1 MYTKWERVGGRFCFE
16 TEQTA
21 LATAERVENQISDNG
36 TGWVGDSGFETKQ
49 TALATAE
56 PCVENQIS
64 DQISDP
70 PANESTVGL
79 GFRHSDSALACIVG
93 THHPA
98 SWFVDGLSMLALYA
112 ACRDV
117 AVGFISVT
125 F

>member
-21 LATAERVENQISDNG
+21 LATAER
-36 TGWVGDSGFETKQ
+36 
-49 TALATAE
+49 
-56 PCVENQIS
+56 VENQIS